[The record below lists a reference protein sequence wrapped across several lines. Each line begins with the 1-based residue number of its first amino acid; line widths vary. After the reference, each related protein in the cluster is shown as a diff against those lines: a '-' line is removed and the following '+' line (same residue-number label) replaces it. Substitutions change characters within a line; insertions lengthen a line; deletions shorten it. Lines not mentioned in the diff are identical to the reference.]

1 MVALRLLQP
10 PLPIAANAAHSKI
23 IVSSRMSFPGG
34 ITPAQYPIGNDT
46 TLDPKLS
53 RYCAPRHWDP
63 TMIFRRSVPGGMQ
76 DNSLSLPMDPR
87 PWAKICLQYVNSGP
101 AEPAPAVPPTM
112 VLPGA
117 SEFYPPGRY
126 SAAIND
132 ESLLR
137 RLDRPL
143 NNDLLPGR
151 GSCFPQQY
159 TLPETSDAL
168 QQYVLLPPQQ
178 PPKSKMVRDLADPPV
193 LQHLGQYKC
202 SEEAMICNLRGA
214 PRIFNN
220 FTSLSKY
227 QQKDATCG
235 SMLWQTRNGKNP
247 SADNLPR
254 PVPNT

>member
-1 MVALRLLQP
+1 
-10 PLPIAANAAHSKI
+10 
-23 IVSSRMSFPGG
+23 MSFPGG
-34 ITPAQYPIGNDT
+34 ITPAQFPIGNDNV
-46 TLDPKLS
+46 LDPKLS

-63 TMIFRRSVPGGMQ
+63 TMVFRYSVPGGMD
-76 DNSLSLPMDPR
+76 DNSLALPMDPR
-87 PWAKICLQYVNSGP
+87 PWTKICLQYVNSGP

-112 VLPGA
+112 VIPGA
-117 SEFYPPGRY
+117 GEFYPPNRY

-151 GSCFPQQY
+151 GGCFPQQY
-159 TLPETSDAL
+159 TLPQTSDAY
-168 QQYVLLPPQQ
+168 QQYSLLPPQN
-178 PPKSKMVRDLADPPV
+178 PPKSKMARDLADPPV
-193 LQHLGQYKC
+193 LEHLGQYKC
-202 SEEAMICNLRGA
+202 SEEAMVCNLKGA
-214 PRIFNN
+214 PRMFNN

-227 QQKDATCG
+227 QQKDNTCG

-254 PVPNT
+254 PAPTN